1 MAKLNI
7 LGISGSLKSTSN
19 NTIILKNLA
28 TLKPNDVELKIFDGL
43 ETLPPFNPDKEEGNI
58 FVSAFKSELKQADA
72 VIICTPEY
80 AFGVPGILKN
90 ALDWT
95 VHSGELNEK
104 PVVAISSSPLYEGG
118 SKALASLLLT
128 LQALGTKTDQASSL
142 SIGNVKN
149 KIGNEQ
155 VTDKKTLEDLQI
167 ILSHLINITQTK
179 G

>member
-7 LGISGSLKSTSN
+7 LGISGSIKSTSN
-19 NTIILKNLA
+19 NTVILKTLA
-28 TLKPNDVELKIFDGL
+28 TLTPGDVELKLFEGL
-43 ETLPPFNPDKEEGNI
+43 ETIPPFNPDKEQGNE
-58 FVSAFKSELKQADA
+58 FVSAFKAELKQADA
-72 VIICTPEY
+72 VVICTPEY

-104 PVVAISSSPLYEGG
+104 PVIAISSSPLYEGG

-128 LQALGTKTDQASSL
+128 LQALGTKMDALSSL

-149 KIGNEQ
+149 KITNEQ
-155 VTDKKTLEDLQI
+155 ITDQKTLDELKN
-167 ILSHLINITQTK
+167 LLNHLIGFVKT
-179 G
+179 